1 MNTGYLGDTTPKLG
15 FGLMRLPMIG
25 DEIDMEQTKAMVDT
39 FMAKGFTY
47 FDTAYVYING
57 KSEVAAREA
66 IVKRY
71 PRDSFTLATKLPLW
85 DNIETEADMQRI
97 FDESMERAGVEYFD
111 YYLLHSMDKAKF
123 EKADRIGAWD
133 FLFKMKAQGK
143 IKHCGFSFQDS
154 GEVLDEALTKHPE
167 AEFVQLQ
174 LNYIDWEND
183 NVQSRKCYEV
193 AVKHNKPIIVMEP
206 VKGGSLASMNN
217 EIQGIMKAQNPEL
230 SIPSWAVRFCAGL
243 DNILT
248 VLSGMSTKA
257 QLDDNVSYME
267 HFEPLSDKEHE
278 VLKTVVEKLNAIPT
292 IPCTGCRYCVDD
304 CPMQIHI
311 PDIFRAVNHQK
322 QFGSEGNVDRS
333 GYESATREGGKASE
347 CLHCG
352 SCEAHCP
359 QHIHIIEELEDAAK
373 RFEG

>member
-85 DNIETEADMQRI
+85 DNVETEADMQRI

-111 YYLLHSMDKAKF
+111 YYLLHAMDKAKF

-143 IKHCGFSFQDS
+143 IKHCGFLVPRQRGSARRSAHQAP
-154 GEVLDEALTKHPE
+154 G
-167 AEFVQLQ
+167 
-174 LNYIDWEND
+174 
-183 NVQSRKCYEV
+183 SRIRT
-193 AVKHNKPIIVMEP
+193 AP
-206 VKGGSLASMNN
+206 
-217 EIQGIMKAQNPEL
+217 
-230 SIPSWAVRFCAGL
+230 
-243 DNILT
+243 
-248 VLSGMSTKA
+248 A
-257 QLDDNVSYME
+257 QL
-267 HFEPLSDKEHE
+267 HRLGK
-278 VLKTVVEKLNAIPT
+278 
-292 IPCTGCRYCVDD
+292 R
-304 CPMQIHI
+304 Q
-311 PDIFRAVNHQK
+311 RAVQK
-322 QFGSEGNVDRS
+322 VLRGRRQ
-333 GYESATREGGKASE
+333 A
-347 CLHCG
+347 
-352 SCEAHCP
+352 
-359 QHIHIIEELEDAAK
+359 Q
-373 RFEG
+373 

>member
-111 YYLLHSMDKAKF
+111 YYLLHAMDKAKF

-133 FLFKMKAQGK
+133 FLFKMKTQGK
-143 IKHCGFSFQDS
+143 IKHCGFSFHDS
-154 GEVLDEALTKHPE
+154 AEVLDEALTKHPE

-206 VKGGSLASMNN
+206 VKGGSLAGMNN
-217 EIQGIMKAQNPEL
+217 EIQGIMKAQNPDL

-322 QFGSEGNVDRS
+322 QFGSEDNVDRS

-373 RFEG
+373 LFEG

>member
-143 IKHCGFSFQDS
+143 IKHRGFSFHDS
-154 GEVLDEALTKHPE
+154 AEVLDEALTKHPE

>member
-1 MNTGYLGDTTPKLG
+1 
-15 FGLMRLPMIG
+15 
-25 DEIDMEQTKAMVDT
+25 
-39 FMAKGFTY
+39 
-47 FDTAYVYING
+47 
-57 KSEVAAREA
+57 
-66 IVKRY
+66 
-71 PRDSFTLATKLPLW
+71 
-85 DNIETEADMQRI
+85 
-97 FDESMERAGVEYFD
+97 
-111 YYLLHSMDKAKF
+111 
-123 EKADRIGAWD
+123 
-133 FLFKMKAQGK
+133 
-143 IKHCGFSFQDS
+143 
-154 GEVLDEALTKHPE
+154 
-167 AEFVQLQ
+167 
-174 LNYIDWEND
+174 
-183 NVQSRKCYEV
+183 
-193 AVKHNKPIIVMEP
+193 MEP
-206 VKGGSLASMNN
+206 VKGGSLAGMNN
-217 EIQGIMKAQNPEL
+217 EIQGIMKAQNPDL

-322 QFGSEGNVDRS
+322 QFGSENNVDRS